1 MNLVVMLTHHD
12 RTVKDARKIF
22 QECKD
27 LPVQHWGFKNVGIP
41 VPEMKKL
48 VAEIKAAGKTTHM
61 EVVTYS
67 EEECLAA
74 AKLAVE
80 CGFDYLLGT
89 VYYPS
94 VVELLRGHTIK
105 YFPFSGK
112 VWGSPSILGE
122 TVEGIV
128 GNAKKFE
135 ELGIDGTDLLAYRFT
150 GDPEKLIRAFKEQ
163 IGFPVLIAGSVSTY
177 DRIDFLKEIDPW
189 GFTIGS
195 AFFESRFVP
204 GGTFRDNL
212 AAVVGY
218 LHRSIRMAS

>member
-1 MNLVVMLTHHD
+1 MMNLVVMLTHHD
-12 RTVKDARKIF
+12 KTVPDACKIF
-22 QECKD
+22 DECKD
-27 LPVQHWGFKNVGIP
+27 LPVQHWGFKNVGVP

-48 VAEIKAAGKTTHM
+48 VAKIKAAGKTSHM
-61 EVVTYS
+61 EVVTYT
-67 EEECLAA
+67 EEECIAA

-94 VVELLRGHTIK
+94 VAELLKGHPIQ
-105 YFPFSGK
+105 YFPFCGK

-122 TVEGIV
+122 TVEGIIED
-128 GNAKKFE
+128 AKRFE
-135 ELGIDGTDLLAYRFT
+135 TMGINGTDLLAYRFT
-150 GDPEKLIRAFKEQ
+150 GDAEELIRGFKRE
-163 IGFPVLIAGSVSTY
+163 IKFPVLIAGSISTY
-177 DRIDFLKEIDPW
+177 DRIDFMKEIDPW

-195 AFFESRFVP
+195 AFFESKFVP

-218 LHRSIRMAS
+218 LTRGN